1 MYVFFQKIGNV
12 KGGLPPIQ
20 MPPFS
25 FDGNGTEPVNPIDPE
40 WGATQKNDFS
50 YVILFAS
57 FCI

>member
-40 WGATQKNDFS
+40 WGATQKK
-50 YVILFAS
+50 
-57 FCI
+57 